1 MVILG
6 IVLAAAAVGVG
17 IGIIAENS
25 SSASIGLFGQ
35 HVPGVQ
41 TEGQIFAAGVL
52 VAFVFMLGLG
62 LSFLTLNRSLR
73 VRRELRDLRE
83 EHRESITT
91 LEMEKQQLQR
101 ELARARGTAGATTSP
116 AVTAND
122 VGVAGRPAPDP
133 VSSFFGRAE

>member
-17 IGIIAENS
+17 IGVIAENS

-41 TEGQIFAAGVL
+41 TEGQVFAAGVL

-73 VRRELRDLRE
+73 VRRELRDLRD
-83 EHRESITT
+83 EHRDSIST

-101 ELARARGTAGATTSP
+101 ELARARSTAGGATST
-116 AVTAND
+116 AVTADD
-122 VGVAGRPAPDP
+122 VRIAGRKAPEQ
-133 VSSFFGRAE
+133 VSSFFDRTE